1 MKTLV
6 LILVCYALIGAGT
19 VAGTVAAAGYREGF
33 KQLYRNDMMTPADM
47 LGIFAAWPLVWIG
60 FSGMVAY
67 TGLVTL
73 LDKAVRRP
81 AQKIGEA
88 HKVEWDSR
96 QSAIR
101 EVERLLTD
109 GKR

>member
-1 MKTLV
+1 MKTLA
-6 LILVCYALIGAGT
+6 LIVVCYAFLG
-19 VAGTVAAAGYREGF
+19 VGTVAAAGYREGF
-33 KQLYRNDMMTPADM
+33 KQLYRGDMMTPADM
-47 LGIFAAWPLVWIG
+47 LGVFAMWPFVWIAATG
-60 FSGMVAY
+60 TLIY
-67 TGLVTL
+67 TGFVAV

-81 AQKIGEA
+81 AQKIGET